1 MTEITRANIADAE
14 ELSLLFDA
22 YRVFY
27 GKETDL
33 EGAAFFLSERIIKEE
48 SVIYIA
54 RAKGLMVGFTQL
66 YPLFSSTNMG
76 RIWLL
81 NDLFVHPDY
90 RGLKISILLLDRAKQ
105 LAFET
110 KAIGISLETAKTNI
124 PGNNLYPKAEFKL
137 DKDHNYYF
145 WSL

>member
-1 MTEITRANIADAE
+1 MTEITRANIADLE

-27 GKETDL
+27 GKATDL

-54 RAKGLMVGFTQL
+54 RTKGIMVGFTQL
-66 YPLFSSTNMG
+66 YPLFSSTNMN

-81 NDLFVHPDY
+81 NDLYLHPDY
-90 RGLKISILLLDRAKQ
+90 RGLKISNLLLDRAKQ
-105 LAFET
+105 LALET
-110 KAIGISLETAKTNI
+110 KVIGISLETARTNI
-124 PGNNLYPKAEFKL
+124 PGNALYPKAGFKL
-137 DKDHNYYF
+137 DEDNNYYF
-145 WSL
+145 WSV

>member
-1 MTEITRANIADAE
+1 MTEITRANIADVE

-27 GKETDL
+27 EKETDL

-54 RAKGLMVGFTQL
+54 RTKGIMVGFTQL
-66 YPLFSSTNMG
+66 YPLFSSTNMN

-81 NDLFVHPDY
+81 NDLYLHPDY
-90 RGLKISILLLDRAKQ
+90 RGLKISNLLLDRAKQ
-105 LAFET
+105 LALET
-110 KAIGISLETAKTNI
+110 KAIGISLETARTNI
-124 PGNNLYPKAEFKL
+124 PGNALYPKAGFKL
-137 DKDHNYYF
+137 DEDNNYYF
-145 WSL
+145 WSV

>member
-1 MTEITRANIADAE
+1 MTEITRANIADLE

-27 GKETDL
+27 GKATDL

-54 RAKGLMVGFTQL
+54 RTKGIMVGFTQL
-66 YPLFSSTNMG
+66 YPLFSSTNMN

-81 NDLFVHPDY
+81 NDLYLHPDY
-90 RGLKISILLLDRAKQ
+90 RGLKISNLLLDRAKQ
-105 LAFET
+105 LALET
-110 KAIGISLETAKTNI
+110 KTIGISLETAKTNI
-124 PGNNLYPKAEFKL
+124 PGNALYPKAGFKL
-137 DKDHNYYF
+137 DEDHNYYF
-145 WSL
+145 WSV

>member
-1 MTEITRANIADAE
+1 MTEITRANIADLE

-27 GKETDL
+27 GKATDL

-54 RAKGLMVGFTQL
+54 RTKGIMVGFTQL
-66 YPLFSSTNMG
+66 YPLFSSTNMN

-81 NDLFVHPDY
+81 NDLYLHPDY
-90 RGLKISILLLDRAKQ
+90 RGLKISNLLLDRAKQ
-105 LAFET
+105 LALET
-110 KAIGISLETAKTNI
+110 KVIGISLETARTNI
-124 PGNNLYPKAEFKL
+124 PGNAL
-137 DKDHNYYF
+137 
-145 WSL
+145 